1 MRTGDILLG
10 GGGGL
15 TLGWTSIPS
24 GGVLLGMLHAT
35 ETGICSSCLG
45 FWLMST
51 FSFTLQTY
59 MAIPKNLF
67 LVFCLAD
74 LYGCCMADPRGYNA
88 VLLL

>member
-1 MRTGDILLG
+1 MRTGNILLG
-10 GGGGL
+10 GGL
-15 TLGWTSIPS
+15 TLQWTSIPS

-45 FWLMST
+45 FWLMSA

-59 MAIPKNLF
+59 MATPKNLF

-74 LYGCCMADPRGYNA
+74 LYGWCMADPRGYNA